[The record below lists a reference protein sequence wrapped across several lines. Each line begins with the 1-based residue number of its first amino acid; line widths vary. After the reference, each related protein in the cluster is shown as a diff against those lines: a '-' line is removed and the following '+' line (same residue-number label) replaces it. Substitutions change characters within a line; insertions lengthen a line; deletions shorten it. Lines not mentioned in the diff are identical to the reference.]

1 MINETIYNNWREIGF
16 LGEKYVI
23 STSKPLFTST
33 LLSVHMICGVDE
45 AGRGPVMGPMVVA
58 ALALDSESKLDGLN
72 VRDSK
77 KCTPKRRES
86 LASELYKIAKTEVI
100 IVPAEDI
107 DAMREGMTMNQIET
121 KLFASVIDKLRPEI
135 AYVDS
140 ADVNEERFG
149 KDIRSELDFE
159 LEIISKHGA
168 DETYPVVSAASIIA
182 KTTRDYEVQKIK
194 KELGSDLGSGY
205 PSDETTIK
213 FLEKWIYDHGELPP
227 HTRRSWKTAQ
237 RILSQGKTKK
247 IENY

>member
-1 MINETIYNNWREIGF
+1 
-16 LGEKYVI
+16 
-23 STSKPLFTST
+23 
-33 LLSVHMICGVDE
+33 MICGVDE

-58 ALALDSESKLDGLN
+58 GLALDTESELDGLN

-86 LASELYKIAKTEVI
+86 LASELYKIARTEVI

-107 DAMREGMTMNQIET
+107 DALREGMTMNQIET
-121 KLFASVIDKLRPEI
+121 KLFASIIDKLRPDK

-140 ADVNEERFG
+140 ADVNEQRFG
-149 KDIRSELDFE
+149 QDIKDELDFE
-159 LEIISKHGA
+159 IEIISKHGA
-168 DETYPVVSAASIIA
+168 DETYPIVSGASIIA

-213 FLEKWIYDHGELPP
+213 FLEKWIDTHGELPP

-237 RILSQGKTKK
+237 RILGQCKTKK
-247 IENY
+247 IEDY